1 MAEPSIEQFRID
13 PNKKYTKHQL
23 DSIAAAA
30 REAEAAAGGPSVAVA
45 TASDIKFAGYA
56 NNVAPEARE

>member
-13 PNKKYTKHQL
+13 PEKKYTQHQL
-23 DSIAAAA
+23 DSIATAA

-45 TASDIKFAGYA
+45 SDVMFAGYA